1 MEPTLKDDIYLI
13 GNFKRKI
20 NLEIIAGPFGQSAK
34 MIVEI
39 DGKPAIP
46 GEPEHIGNFPQTSLG
61 LDTKIHRK
69 VVSIIATI
77 TDLSK
82 DTNYTSLELIF
93 TGGLTTKTY
102 SLNKIVDEEGQSADY
117 ICFIEFFD
125 PNRKS

>member
-20 NLEIIAGPFGQSAK
+20 NLEIIAGPFGQSAR

-39 DGKPAIP
+39 DGKPAIE
-46 GEPEHIGNFPQTSLG
+46 GEYEHIGNFPQTSLG
-61 LDTKIHRK
+61 LDNEVNGK
-69 VVSIIATI
+69 VVSIVATI
-77 TDLSK
+77 TDLAK
-82 DTNYTSLELIF
+82 DTNYTSLELIL

-102 SLNKIVDEEGQSADY
+102 QLNKTVDEQGQSADY

-125 PNRKS
+125 PN